1 MSVTLAG
8 ALIGTL
14 VDGSLL
20 ALIGVGFVVIV
31 RATRVVSFAQGA
43 FMVVGAL
50 IFYSL
55 TASAGLG
62 LIPGLICSCAAMGII
77 GALTYRV
84 AFARVVG
91 APALVSAMATIG
103 LGILGEA
110 VAIMVWGTQ
119 AIVIPASALHDN
131 PLRIGGNFY
140 ISPAG
145 IVSIVLA
152 IAITAALIASLQFTK
167 TGLRMRAVADH
178 PRLAAFNGVNVVRM
192 STLAWAIAG
201 VTAAAAGVAFTLGGQ
216 PSPDDVYSLGLI
228 AFPAIIL
235 GGLDSIA
242 GALVGGVLIAAVQQF
257 TITYLGGQYEDLVC
271 YGVLLIVLF
280 VRPGGL
286 FGRQEVARL

>member
-1 MSVTLAG
+1 MGISLAG

-43 FMVVGAL
+43 FMVFGAL

-62 LIPGLICSCAAMGII
+62 LIPALICSCAAVGII
-77 GALTYRV
+77 GALCYRL

-103 LGILGEA
+103 LGILGES
-110 VAIMVWGTQ
+110 VAIMIWGTQ
-119 AIVIPASALHDN
+119 AIVIPARVINSN
-131 PLRIGGNFY
+131 SIRIGGNFY
-140 ISPAG
+140 ISHAG
-145 IVSIVLA
+145 IATIVLA
-152 IAITAALIASLQFTK
+152 IVITAILIASLQFTK

-201 VTAAAAGVAFTLGGQ
+201 VTAAAAGVAFMLAGQ
-216 PSPDDVYSLGLI
+216 PDPDQVYSLGLV

-235 GGLDSIA
+235 GGLDSIP
-242 GALVGGVLIAAVQQF
+242 GVLVGGLLIAAVQQF
-257 TITYLGGQYEDLVC
+257 TITYLGGQYEDLVS

-280 VRPGGL
+280 VRPRGL
-286 FGRQEVARL
+286 FGRTEAARL